1 MVEDVELTEADTGD
15 NPTFDVA
22 DLPTTTIPP
31 ITFAPD
37 VTYGTLPTGEPAPP
51 PILVPEEAPK
61 KGMAVA
67 RIIIPKIEVDWT
79 VIEGTDL
86 VYLREGPGHF
96 TGTPLPGQ
104 LGNAV
109 ISGHRTTYGAPFH
122 NLDQLEPGDQI
133 SVETLIGTH
142 TYEVIDTLVVSPY
155 DGWVLSNT
163 GGAILTLTTCHPK
176 YSSRQRLIVRSE
188 LVAGPNRAVAH
199 SLFPY
204 VDLPS
209 G

>member
-1 MVEDVELTEADTGD
+1 MKPFTFCGAHLLALPSGALLWPEQRLLT
-15 NPTFDVA
+15 VS
-22 DLPTTTIPP
+22 DLHLGKSERI
-31 ITFAPD
+31 
-37 VTYGTLPTGEPAPP
+37 
-51 PILVPEEAPK
+51 
-61 KGMAVA
+61 A
-67 RIIIPKIEVDWT
+67 R
-79 VIEGTDL
+79 
-86 VYLREGPGHF
+86 RS
-96 TGTPLPGQ
+96 GQ
-104 LGNAV
+104 LL
-109 ISGHRTTYGAPFH
+109 P
-122 NLDQLEPGDQI
+122 P
-133 SVETLIGTH
+133 
-142 TYEVIDTLVVSPY
+142 YEVIDTLVVSPY